1 MERLLMTYRIK
12 VPPRTLP
19 VDEAH
24 LVSGLEHW
32 VVGLKDYR
40 WSFIVGFV
48 LLLLMAGG
56 LWGVFWYDAQNA
68 SKAQELERE
77 ATLHLFTRPGDPQK
91 AATNLKEAIALY
103 KRILEEY
110 PRTPTAPLAQFS
122 LGNAFLQS
130 NDLDSAIET
139 YKRFIST
146 YGSNISLLGLV
157 HQKLGYAYLL
167 KGDLDQAAKAYSTI
181 LEIPGAMNR
190 DSALF
195 EIARLEENRSRPD
208 EALKQYQDLIKT
220 YPNSPLTGEAAMRVK
235 VIEAKKTPEPTPA
248 AAAPV
253 PATPSKLSKP

>member
-1 MERLLMTYRIK
+1 MTYRIK

-32 VVGLKDYR
+32 VVGLMNYR
-40 WSFIVGFV
+40 WSLVVGFV
-48 LLLLMAGG
+48 LVLFTAGG

-77 ATLHLFTRPGDPQK
+77 ATLHLFARPGSDPQK
-91 AATNLKEAIALY
+91 AAANLKEAIVLY

-130 NDLDSAIET
+130 NDPDSAIET

-167 KGDLDQAAKAYSTI
+167 KGDVDQAAKTYSTI

-190 DSALF
+190 DYALF
-195 EIARLEENRSRPD
+195 EVARLEENRSKPD
-208 EALKQYQDLIKT
+208 EALKHYQDLMKT

-235 VIEAKKTPEPTPA
+235 VIEAKKTPEPIPA
-248 AAAPV
+248 AAAP
-253 PATPSKLSKP
+253 AASAKPSKP